1 MMDKLCILWFVS
13 SCFVTF
19 MLQFSLHNIY
29 FFPLTNNCFWYIDPY
44 FVAVRTGTIKKSA
57 ALFLLRCFSQNIFRF
72 LKKSEKFFKNRIDK
86 ALKDRYTDSNKTVFF
101 KDKECKI

>member
-1 MMDKLCILWFVS
+1 MRWKKL
-13 SCFVTF
+13 
-19 MLQFSLHNIY
+19 
-29 FFPLTNNCFWYIDPY
+29 
-44 FVAVRTGTIKKSA
+44 
-57 ALFLLRCFSQNIFRF
+57 FRF